1 MKASDKLDIFKVENK
16 WIIKGESIRKYKRN
30 INVNYNYKGD
40 CNILTKEKYITAT
53 KKSS

>member
-16 WIIKGESIRKYKRN
+16 WIIKGESIRKFDV
-30 INVNYNYKGD
+30 INVNYNYKGECD
-40 CNILTKEKYITAT
+40 LLTKEKYLTAT